1 MFIFVL
7 GEGKTEFRVHG
18 KNISVLSKPLD
29 ALLAR
34 VMKEAQDCR
43 IEWPDVDDG
52 TFVRFS
58 QWIST
63 QDYHPAEPLT
73 ETEDVNAGYLSA
85 LLPSMEDIKT
95 TALEKPLVGLSPPAW
110 TCPKCD
116 HSGIRFNKVKTCGRP
131 CSKWFVPFYCQP
143 CNLTFPKTCFECH
156 QSPKS
161 IHTPTVSM
169 LDKFMKEAGVDYPA
183 PAGPIVFTPRKNT
196 TSTANC
202 THVFLCHAK
211 LYVLGDKWLIPKLK
225 QLTLHR
231 LYATLRDFTLYPNRV
246 EDLCVLATYVFDHT
260 VPGDEMRDLIVM
272 YFACVIDQVI
282 ECGDVATIVDGIPE
296 FAFQLIKKMASK
308 PKSLLRGY

>member
-1 MFIFVL
+1 MATSSADRSKLQSSMFIFVI

-18 KNISVLSKPLD
+18 KNILVLSKPLD

-34 VMKEAQDCR
+34 EMKEAQDCR
-43 IEWPDVDDG
+43 IEWPDVDEG

-63 QDYHPAEPLT
+63 QDYDPAEPVT

-85 LLPSMEDIKT
+85 LLP
-95 TALEKPLVGLSPPAW
+95 
-110 TCPKCD
+110 
-116 HSGIRFNKVKTCGRP
+116 
-131 CSKWFVPFYCQP
+131 
-143 CNLTFPKTCFECH
+143 
-156 QSPKS
+156 
-161 IHTPTVSM
+161 
-169 LDKFMKEAGVDYPA
+169 
-183 PAGPIVFTPRKNT
+183 
-196 TSTANC
+196 
-202 THVFLCHAK
+202 
-211 LYVLGDKWLIPKLK
+211 LYVVGDKWLIPKLK

-282 ECGDVATIVDGIPE
+282 ECDDVATIVDGIPG

-308 PKSLLRGY
+308 PKSLLRGS